1 MKDINGNNIAI
12 LSSLIN
18 SISDIV
24 LIKDINGVY
33 LGCNH
38 LFAELMGYSKE
49 EIIGKT
55 DFDLIGHTE
64 ATFYSSKDN
73 DVLLSKQSVQYIDW
87 ITYSDGRRALIDT
100 KKTPFFDEEG
110 NIIGLIAIGRDITSW
125 DLAQKELMTQSELQ
139 SILMKIAT
147 QYINIPLSDIDQTI
161 NRSLA
166 ELGTYVK
173 ADRCYIFDYEW
184 EEKYCRNTYE
194 WVAPKIL
201 PQIKSLQKVPLSLL
215 KPWTEQHKKGNY
227 IYIQDVL
234 ALPVSDSIRQ
244 ILEPQEV
251 KSLIT
256 IPMMDNTKCIGFVG
270 FDFVQNEYIFN
281 HREEVLLTLFSQ
293 ILVNIKLRAS
303 LENKLILE
311 KQNAENANNAK
322 SDFLANIS
330 HEIRTPINAILGFS
344 EALQFSLHD
353 EEDKK
358 MVNHILNSGTLL
370 LGLLNDILNLSKIE
384 SGMFEI
390 VTKPVQLE
398 SLLKETIFM
407 FSEISKDKNLQ
418 FSIDLEDHFPSQ
430 LVLDEIRIK
439 QIIFNLIGNAVKFT
453 ESGEIKIRASYH
465 QYFSNSGI
473 LKMEFI
479 DSGIGIAKENLNS
492 IFEAFKQHHS
502 VNTRLNSGV
511 GLGLS
516 ISKRLVEKMKGSI
529 SVESTLGVG
538 STFTITIPNVQLEP
552 DVSIASNVKS
562 EIVEDRGPSVSPISV
577 LVVDDVFLNTELISK
592 LLSPLGYHVTT
603 ANSGEKALQLL
614 ETFKPNIILLDMRMP
629 GLSGFEVAEK
639 IKQDESLKHIPL
651 IAFTASIFHSEK
663 IMETGNFAG
672 YLFKPVKRD
681 DLIQTIEKMANKSI
695 QSPYLPSTKTT
706 SKVEVKSTERKPE
719 TQSTNNLFQQLWKEW
734 DKLQHN
740 FVLFQVE
747 NFAEK
752 IKMIGL
758 NMKYDE
764 LTEYADSLI
773 SLINDFLM
781 EDLKELFLKFPSVL
795 KSISPEFNGNQNEN

>member
-1 MKDINGNNIAI
+1 MKDFNGKNIAI
-12 LSSLIN
+12 LNSLID

-24 LIKDINGVY
+24 LIKDNHGVY

-38 LFAELMGYSKE
+38 HFAELMGYSKE

-73 DVLLSKQSVQYIDW
+73 DVLLSKKSVQYIDW
-87 ITYSDGRRALIDT
+87 ITYSDGRKALIDT
-100 KKTPFFDEEG
+100 KKTPFFDDEG

-147 QYINIPLSDIDQTI
+147 QYINIPLSDIDHTI
-161 NRSLA
+161 NKSLA
-166 ELGTYVK
+166 ELGAYVK

-194 WVAPKIL
+194 WVAPNIH
-201 PQIKSLQKVPLSLL
+201 PQIKSLQKVPLHLL
-215 KPWTEQHKKGNY
+215 KPWVEQHKKGMY
-227 IYIQDVL
+227 VYLQDVL
-234 ALPVSDSIRQ
+234 ALSVSDPIRQ
-244 ILEPQEV
+244 IFEPQEV

-256 IPMMDNTKCIGFVG
+256 IPMMDNKKCIGFIG
-270 FDFVQNEYIFN
+270 FDFVKNEYIFN

-303 LENKLILE
+303 LEHKLILE

-344 EALQFSLHD
+344 EALQYSLQN

-390 VTKPVQLE
+390 VTNPVHLE
-398 SLLKETIFM
+398 TLLKETIFM

-418 FSIDLEDHFPSQ
+418 FSIELDQPFPTQ

-479 DSGIGIAKENLNS
+479 DSGIGIAKENLDS
-492 IFEAFKQHHS
+492 IFEAFKQHS
-502 VNTRLNSGV
+502 SINTRLNSGV

-529 SVESTLGVG
+529 TVDSTLGVG
-538 STFTITIPNVQLEP
+538 STFTITIPNVQLEHE
-552 DVSIASNVKS
+552 VSISTKAKS
-562 EIVEDRGPSVSPISV
+562 ATVEDRGPSVSPLSV

-592 LLSPLGYHVTT
+592 LLSPLGYLVTT
-603 ANSGEKALQLL
+603 ANSGEKALHLL
-614 ETFKPNIILLDMRMP
+614 ENYKPNVILLDMRMP

-639 IKQDESLKHIPL
+639 IKRDDSLKHIPL

-672 YLFKPVKRD
+672 FLFKPVKRD
-681 DLIQTIEKMANKSI
+681 DLIQTIEKIANKSV
-695 QSPYLPSTKTT
+695 QSPYLSITKATPT
-706 SKVEVKSTERKPE
+706 VELKSKERLAE
-719 TQSTNNLFQQLWKEW
+719 TRSTNYLFQQLWKEW
-734 DKLQHN
+734 DQLQHN

-764 LTEYADSLI
+764 LIEYADSLI

-781 EDLKELFLKFPSVL
+781 DDLKQLFLKFPSIL
-795 KSISPEFNGNQNEN
+795 KAINSEFNINQNEN